1 MQILVVDDLAANRKM
16 VADMLTYAGHQVH
29 VAADGTAAL
38 ETLQNQ
44 SIQLVIS
51 DWMMPEMSG
60 VELISEIRKRF
71 TDSYIY
77 VILTSARNERNDM
90 IEALESGADDFMAR
104 PFSPPELMA
113 RLAIGRRLVELEN
126 RLKQQTLDIA
136 RAKSE
141 WEATTDS
148 IPQLISLVDAN
159 GEVIRINGTVQ
170 RWGLSWASEAKG
182 HTLPDLLK
190 KVYPDFANV
199 FAEKWPEAHQQLKTG
214 IEYEFEGDDA
224 GMGHY
229 FTVQFEPINPFSEFT
244 PDAPSFAAVSIM
256 DITDRKKL
264 ELRLEAEHEKAE
276 NLLLNMLPRP
286 VAEKLKQGTDTIA
299 EYHTDVTVM
308 FADLVGF
315 TELTARLNPNDLMD
329 LLNSV
334 FSGFDML
341 ADRHHVEKIKTI
353 GDAYMV
359 VAGVPEPA
367 EDHAQRIMRM
377 ALAMQNAIQ
386 QINTHTGNALNL
398 RIGIHTGPVVAG
410 VIGMK
415 KLNYDLWGETVNT
428 ASRMESNGV
437 NGRIQVSTATYT
449 ALGDEFEFEARGKIE
464 AKGLGKVQ
472 TYLVKEPTPITANG
486 NSVK

>member
-1 MQILVVDDLAANRKM
+1 MQILIVDDIAANRR
-16 VADMLTYAGHQVH
+16 VVTDMLTFAGHEVH
-29 VAADGTAAL
+29 VAVNGAEAL
-38 ETLQNQ
+38 EVLSQQ
-44 SIQLVIS
+44 SVQLVIS
-51 DWMMPEMSG
+51 DWMMPEMDG
-60 VELISEIRKRF
+60 ITLTSEIRKRF
-71 TDSYIY
+71 TENYIY
-77 VILTSARNERNDM
+77 IILTSARNERNDM

-113 RLAIGRRLVELEN
+113 RVAIGHRLVELEN
-126 RLKQQTLDIA
+126 RLKQQNLDIA

-148 IPQLISLVDAN
+148 IPQLVSLVDAA
-159 GEVIRINGTVQ
+159 GKVIRINGTVQ
-170 RWGLSWASEAKG
+170 RWGLGWSDKAIG
-182 HTLPDLLK
+182 QTLDALLQN
-190 KVYPDFANV
+190 VYPDFAAA
-199 FAEKWPEAHQQLKTG
+199 FAEIWPKAHKTLKTG
-214 IEYEFEGDDA
+214 MEYEFEGEDA
-224 GMGHY
+224 RMGHY

-264 ELRLEAEHEKAE
+264 ELSLEAEHEKAE
-276 NLLLNMLPRP
+276 NLLLNMLPKP
-286 VAEKLKQGTDTIA
+286 VAERLKQGTDTIA
-299 EYHTDVTVM
+299 EHYDEATVM

-315 TELTARLNPNDLMD
+315 TELTASMDPNTLMD

-334 FSGFDML
+334 FSTFDML
-341 ADRHHVEKIKTI
+341 ADRYHVEKIKTI

-449 ALGDEFEFEARGKIE
+449 TLGDEFEFEARGKIE

>member
-16 VADMLTYAGHQVH
+16 VTDMLTYAGHQVH
-29 VAADGTAAL
+29 VATDGKTALDIL
-38 ETLQNQ
+38 EQQ
-44 SIQLVIS
+44 SVQLVIS
-51 DWMMPEMSG
+51 DWMMPEMTG
-60 VELISEIRKRF
+60 IELTNEIRKRF
-71 TDSYIY
+71 TDTYIY

-113 RLAIGRRLVELEN
+113 RLAIGHRLVDLEN

-136 RAKSE
+136 RSKSE

-148 IPQLISLVDAN
+148 IPQLVSLVDN
-159 GEVIRINGTVQ
+159 TGKVIRINGTVQ
-170 RWGLSWASEAKG
+170 RWGLGWTDEAKD

-190 KVYPDFANV
+190 NVYPDFAAA
-199 FAEKWPEAHQQLKTG
+199 FTEIWPEAHKTLRTG
-214 IEYEFEGDDA
+214 MEYEFEGEDA
-224 GMGHY
+224 RMGHY

-286 VAEKLKQGTDTIA
+286 VAEKLKQGTGTIA
-299 EYHTDVTVM
+299 DHYNDVTVM

-315 TELTARLNPNDLMD
+315 TQLTASLDPNELMD

-334 FSGFDML
+334 FSAFDML

-353 GDAYMV
+353 GDAYMI
-359 VAGVPEPA
+359 VAGAPEPA
-367 EDHAQRIMRM
+367 EDHAQRVMRM
-377 ALAMQNAIQ
+377 AIAMQGVIQ
-386 QINTHTGNALNL
+386 QINSYTDNTLSL
-398 RIGIHTGPVVAG
+398 RIGIHSGAVVAG

-437 NGRIQVSTATYT
+437 NGRIQVSEQTYT
-449 ALGDEFEFEARGKIE
+449 LIKDDFAFESRGEIE
-464 AKGLGKVQ
+464 AKGLGKVS
-472 TYLVKEPTPITANG
+472 TYLLKEPEPIKINAAD
-486 NSVK
+486 